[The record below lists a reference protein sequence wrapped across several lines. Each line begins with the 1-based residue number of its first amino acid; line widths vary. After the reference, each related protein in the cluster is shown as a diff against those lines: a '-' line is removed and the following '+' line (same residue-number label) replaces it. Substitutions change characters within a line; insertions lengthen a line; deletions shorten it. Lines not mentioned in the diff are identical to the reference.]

1 MEGVNM
7 GNPKS
12 PLSIYL
18 EKCFS
23 MRSVSPREE
32 HEMKPVIASLFIIL
46 LSAFL

>member
-18 EKCFS
+18 EKCFC

-32 HEMKPVIASLFIIL
+32 REMKPAVALLFVVFL
-46 LSAFL
+46 AAFL